1 MVHHAA
7 WVTDEGEDIRQ
18 VAAMVKVF
26 TTDMVNRAADRTVQI
41 HGGPIYAEE
50 RPIERLCRNATAAGA
65 TEHAMDLQKAII
77 VADLLRGVGT

>member
-7 WVTDEGEDIRQ
+7 WKADEGEEIHQ

-26 TTDMVNRAADRTVQI
+26 AAEMVNRAADRTVQI

-50 RPIERLCRNATAAGA
+50 LPVERLCRNATAAST
-65 TEHAMDLQKAII
+65 TEYALELQKAII
-77 VADLLRGVGT
+77 AGDLLKGV